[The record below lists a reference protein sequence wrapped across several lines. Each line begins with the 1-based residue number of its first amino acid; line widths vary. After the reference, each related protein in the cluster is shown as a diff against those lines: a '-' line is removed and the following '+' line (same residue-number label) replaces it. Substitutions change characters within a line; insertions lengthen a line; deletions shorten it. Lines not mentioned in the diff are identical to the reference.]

1 MHEVAAVGAGIGG
14 GFEDTSELRVMNY
27 RQAMESTDA
36 EGWKREI
43 DNEHERMVRDE
54 VWEAVEKTDLPS
66 DAKVITTTWACK
78 KKANGTL
85 RGRVVAQGFQQVPHQ
100 HYDPTAVAAPVANDT
115 TIRIALVLMLLG
127 GWAAHIVD
135 VKGAF
140 LKGKFEKWRENL
152 YENSGGYG
160 KALLFHLCFATEED
174 ALWIK
179 TSSNAILEITT
190 RNYEE
195 NGP

>member
-1 MHEVAAVGAGIGG
+1 
-14 GFEDTSELRVMNY
+14 MNY

-85 RGRVVAQGFQQVPHQ
+85 RG
-100 HYDPTAVAAPVANDT
+100 
-115 TIRIALVLMLLG
+115 
-127 GWAAHIVD
+127 
-135 VKGAF
+135 
-140 LKGKFEKWRENL
+140 
-152 YENSGGYG
+152 
-160 KALLFHLCFATEED
+160 
-174 ALWIK
+174 
-179 TSSNAILEITT
+179 
-190 RNYEE
+190 
-195 NGP
+195 